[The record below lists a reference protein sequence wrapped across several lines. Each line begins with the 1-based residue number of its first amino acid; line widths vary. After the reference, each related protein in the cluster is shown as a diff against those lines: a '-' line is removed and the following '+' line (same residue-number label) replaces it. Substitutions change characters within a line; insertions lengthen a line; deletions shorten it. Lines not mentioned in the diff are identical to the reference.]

1 MRPLTTST
9 ELITPLRVQ
18 WSLRVA
24 FAIVFCWF
32 GGLKIVDNSPAHDL
46 VEATLQWTQ
55 IDSISHLL
63 GMWEVVIASCFLIPR
78 ITRFTLAMFLVH
90 MAGTF
95 MPLVTLPELS
105 YISFPLGLSLIG
117 QYILKNV
124 VFLAAGSALYL
135 LWRSHEHEAPLS

>member
-1 MRPLTTST
+1 MCTATITATPVDLERTIRDRGFVRPLTTST

-63 GMWEVVIASCFLIPR
+63 GMWEVVIASCFLIPS

-95 MPLVTLPELS
+95 CAAHYATRAVVYLVSTW
-105 YISFPLGLSLIG
+105 
-117 QYILKNV
+117 V
-124 VFLAAGSALYL
+124 VAY
-135 LWRSHEHEAPLS
+135 RTIHP